1 MREVVRGYLAA
12 ALESAADDGHL
23 ATVVSDLD
31 GFLRAL
37 VRSELLRRALTDQ
50 AVPLS
55 QRRGVV
61 ADLLGG
67 KATPETAA
75 VIGFALGAERAG
87 ELAAAL
93 AQVRV
98 LAEDANERASQG
110 VPQGAEPPAARAGV
124 RDRIRGYADRV
135 MAEVGDTAE
144 IDVIED
150 QLFRFARVVE
160 GSAELRIALSNPD
173 IPLVAR
179 TQMLADLLQGKVL
192 APTQQMIGYVIRAG
206 HLRDLV
212 HTFDWLV
219 ELAATERGRRIAEVR
234 TAVDLDSSQ
243 RLQLAAALTRTAGRP
258 VEVRVR
264 LDPDVIGGMLVS
276 IGDTVIDG
284 TVRYRLERL
293 RDTLVPTSSQG
304 AFAAPGATAA

>member
-1 MREVVRGYLAA
+1 MREVVRGYVAA
-12 ALESAADDGHL
+12 ALESAASQGHL
-23 ATVVSDLD
+23 AAVLSDLD

-37 VRSELLRRALTDQ
+37 VGSDPLRRTLTDQ
-50 AVPLS
+50 AVPLAM
-55 QRRGVV
+55 RRGVV
-61 ADLLGG
+61 ADLLAG
-67 KATPETAA
+67 KATPETSAI
-75 VIGFALGAERAG
+75 VNFTLGAERAA

-98 LAEDANERASQG
+98 LAEDANERASRHVQL
-110 VPQGAEPPAARAGV
+110 GAEPPAARAAV

-150 QLFRFARVVE
+150 GLFGFARVVD
-160 GSAELRIALSNPD
+160 GSADLRIALSNPD
-173 IPLVAR
+173 IPLAAR
-179 TQMLADLLQGKVL
+179 LQMLHDLLDGKIN
-192 APTQQMIGYVIRAG
+192 AAAEQMIGYVIRAG

-219 ELAATERGRRIAEVR
+219 QLAAAERGRRIADVR
-234 TAVDLDSSQ
+234 TAVDLDASQ
-243 RLQLAAALTRTAGRP
+243 RAQLAAALTRTAGRP

-293 RDTLVPTSSQG
+293 RDTLVPTSPQG
-304 AFAAPGATAA
+304 ASQISGTAA